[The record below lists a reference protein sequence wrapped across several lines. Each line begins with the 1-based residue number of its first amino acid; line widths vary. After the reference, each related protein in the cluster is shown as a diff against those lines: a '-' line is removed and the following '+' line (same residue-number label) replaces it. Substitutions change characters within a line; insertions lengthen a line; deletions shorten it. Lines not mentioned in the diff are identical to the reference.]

1 MKKLLFIL
9 FFSFVTHIGYGQTTF
24 SQTFVDRCTGDVQI
38 VTANFVQGSAVVA
51 FYNEVKVFTYQE
63 FLNGQLQQ
71 WLIQKY
77 TWWQALSPCSQAQ
90 QQSQQAQQTASTA
103 SQAAAAASNTNSNA
117 TSNTTNGTTSGGSS
131 GSSTTEG
138 TDSNSSNSNE
148 SSSNENSS
156 GSSEGESEGSG
167 ETTSEK
173 KESESKSEESES
185 ESEESSSEEE
195 SEEGGGDEESEDEG
209 KGGDDDEDSDD
220 GKKSKKKKKKVKMMP
235 IQLKADLMGQQSLL
249 GSYNSVLNFGASQ
262 SSIFGDVNYGAN
274 LMVWDNLK
282 QVGLSL
288 NRAKVTMNDMY
299 EPKWVDA
306 TSVSYMRNYKVN
318 AVSVSLSRLKPMGRW
333 GTVGV
338 GINYATLF
346 GKDTFG
352 EKMANMYSLGW
363 NVLYTNM
370 IKISDRILYTP
381 AIIGA
386 QNPLSYTQR
395 LPEVVNSPFSTI
407 SKDFIGILS
416 NSFTVQL
423 TRRFSFN
430 VGWTMIYSTNE
441 FVPIMNAFMI
451 GSKLPF

>member
-9 FFSFVTHIGYGQTTF
+9 FFSFITHIGYGQTTF
-24 SQTFVDRCTGDVQI
+24 TQTFVDRCTGDVQV

-51 FYNEVKVFTYQE
+51 FYDEVRTFTYQQ

-71 WLIQKY
+71 WLVQKY

-90 QQSQQAQQTASTA
+90 QQTQQAQQTAQTA
-103 SQAAAAASNTNSNA
+103 SQAASAATNTTSNA
-117 TSNTTNGTTSGGSS
+117 TSNTNTN
-131 GSSTTEG
+131 STTEG
-138 TDSNSSNSNE
+138 SNSNSSSSTE
-148 SSSNENSS
+148 SSSSESS
-156 GSSEGESEGSG
+156 GGGSEGESGGGEETSSEG
-167 ETTSEK
+167 
-173 KESESKSEESES
+173 SKSESEGGEAESEG
-185 ESEESSSEEE
+185 EESSGE
-195 SEEGGGDEESEDEG
+195 SEGGEDEG
-209 KGGDDDEDSDD
+209 EDSDGGEDSDD
-220 GKKSKKKKKKVKMMP
+220 GEESDKKEKQKMMP

-249 GSYNSVLNFGASQ
+249 GTYNSVLNFGASQ

-288 NRAKVTMNDMY
+288 NQAKVTLNDNY
-299 EPKWVDA
+299 EAKWVDA
-306 TSVSYMRNYKVN
+306 TSVSYMRNYKMN
-318 AVSVSLSRLKPMGRW
+318 AISVSLSRMKPMGRW
-333 GTVGV
+333 GTVGI
-338 GINYATLF
+338 GINYAGLF
-346 GKDTFG
+346 GKDNFG
-352 EKMANMYSLGW
+352 EKMPKMYSLGW

-370 IKISDRILYTP
+370 VKISDRILYTP

-395 LPEVVNSPFSTI
+395 LPEVVNNPFSTV

>member
-9 FFSFVTHIGYGQTTF
+9 FFSFITHIGYGQTTF
-24 SQTFVDRCTGDVQI
+24 TQTFVDRCTGDVQV

-51 FYNEVKVFTYQE
+51 FYDEVRTFTYQQ

-71 WLIQKY
+71 WLVQKY

-90 QQSQQAQQTASTA
+90 QQTQQAQQTAQTA
-103 SQAAAAASNTNSNA
+103 SQAASAATNTTSNA
-117 TSNTTNGTTSGGSS
+117 TSNTNTN
-131 GSSTTEG
+131 STTEG
-138 TDSNSSNSNE
+138 SNSNSSSSTE
-148 SSSNENSS
+148 SSSSESS
-156 GSSEGESEGSG
+156 GGSSEGESGGGEETSSEG
-167 ETTSEK
+167 
-173 KESESKSEESES
+173 SES
-185 ESEESSSEEE
+185 ESEGGEAESEGEESSEE
-195 SEEGGGDEESEDEG
+195 SE
-209 KGGDDDEDSDD
+209 GGDDDKDSDD
-220 GKKSKKKKKKVKMMP
+220 GEKSDKKKKQKMMP

-249 GSYNSVLNFGASQ
+249 GTYNSVLNFGASQ

-288 NRAKVTMNDMY
+288 NRAKVTLNDNY
-299 EPKWVDA
+299 EANWVDA
-306 TSVSYMRNYKVN
+306 TSVSYMRNYRMN
-318 AVSVSLSRLKPMGRW
+318 AVSVSLSRMKPLGRW

-338 GINYATLF
+338 GINYAGLF
-346 GKDTFG
+346 GKDNFN
-352 EKMANMYSLGW
+352 EKMPKMYSLGW
-363 NVLYTNM
+363 NILYTNM
-370 IKISDRILYTP
+370 VKISDRIIYTP

-395 LPEVVNSPFSTI
+395 LPEVVNNPFSTV

>member
-9 FFSFVTHIGYGQTTF
+9 FFSFITHIGYGQTTF
-24 SQTFVDRCTGDVQI
+24 TQTFVDRCTGDVQV

-51 FYNEVKVFTYQE
+51 FYDEVRTFTYQQ

-71 WLIQKY
+71 WLVQKY

-90 QQSQQAQQTASTA
+90 QQTQQAQQTAQTA
-103 SQAAAAASNTNSNA
+103 SQAAAAATNTTSNA
-117 TSNTTNGTTSGGSS
+117 TSNTNTN
-131 GSSTTEG
+131 STTEG
-138 TDSNSSNSNE
+138 SNSNSSNSTE
-148 SSSNENSS
+148 SSSSESS
-156 GSSEGESEGSG
+156 GGGSEGESGGGEETSSEG
-167 ETTSEK
+167 
-173 KESESKSEESES
+173 SES
-185 ESEESSSEEE
+185 ESEGGETESEGEESSDESEGEE
-195 SEEGGGDEESEDEG
+195 SD
-209 KGGDDDEDSDD
+209 
-220 GKKSKKKKKKVKMMP
+220 KKKKQKMMP
-235 IQLKADLMGQQSLL
+235 IQLNADLMGQQSLL
-249 GSYNSVLNFGASQ
+249 GTYNSVISFGASQ
-262 SSIFGDVNYGAN
+262 SSIFGDVSYGAN

-288 NRAKVTMNDMY
+288 NRAKVTLNDNY
-299 EPKWVDA
+299 EAKWVDA
-306 TSVSYMRNYKVN
+306 TSVSYMRNYKMN

-333 GTVGV
+333 GTVGI
-338 GINYATLF
+338 GINYAGLF
-346 GKDTFG
+346 GKDNFG
-352 EKMANMYSLGW
+352 EKMPTMYSLGW

-386 QNPLSYTQR
+386 QNPLSYTQQ
-395 LPEVVNSPFSTI
+395 LPEVVNNPFSTV

>member
-1 MKKLLFIL
+1 MRKILSIL
-9 FFSFVTHIGYGQTTF
+9 FFLLLTNIAYGQTVFT
-24 SQTFVDRCTGDVQI
+24 QTFVDRCTGDVKV
-38 VTANFVQGSAVVA
+38 VTANFVNGSATVA
-51 FYNEVKVFTYQE
+51 FYDEIKTFTYQQ

-71 WLIQKY
+71 WLVQKY

-90 QQSQQAQQTASTA
+90 QQTQQAQQTAQTA
-103 SQAAAAASNTNSNA
+103 SQAASAATNTTSNA
-117 TSNTTNGTTSGGSS
+117 TSNTNTN
-131 GSSTTEG
+131 STTEG
-138 TDSNSSNSNE
+138 SNSNSSSSTE
-148 SSSNENSS
+148 SSSSESS
-156 GSSEGESEGSG
+156 GGSSEGESGGGEETSSEG
-167 ETTSEK
+167 
-173 KESESKSEESES
+173 SES
-185 ESEESSSEEE
+185 ESEGGEAESEGEESSEE
-195 SEEGGGDEESEDEG
+195 SEGGEDEG
-209 KGGDDDEDSDD
+209 EDSDD
-220 GKKSKKKKKKVKMMP
+220 GEDSDEGKESDKKKKQRLMP

-249 GSYNSVLNFGASQ
+249 GTYNSVMNFGVSQ

-288 NRAKVTMNDMY
+288 NKAKVTLNDNY
-299 EPKWVDA
+299 EAIWVDA
-306 TSVSYMRNYKVN
+306 TSVSYMRNYRMN
-318 AVSVSLSRLKPMGRW
+318 AVSISLSRMKPIGKW

-338 GINYATLF
+338 GINYAGLF
-346 GKDTFG
+346 GKDNFG
-352 EKMANMYSLGW
+352 EKMPKMYSLGW

-370 IKISDRILYTP
+370 VKISDRILYAP

-395 LPEVVNSPFSTI
+395 LPEVVNNPFSTV

>member
-9 FFSFVTHIGYGQTTF
+9 FFSFITHIGYGQTTF
-24 SQTFVDRCTGDVQI
+24 TQTFVDRCTGDVQV

-51 FYNEVKVFTYQE
+51 FYDEVRTFTYQQ

-71 WLIQKY
+71 WLVQKY

-90 QQSQQAQQTASTA
+90 QQTQQAQQTAQTA
-103 SQAAAAASNTNSNA
+103 SQAASAATNTTSNA
-117 TSNTTNGTTSGGSS
+117 TSNTNTN
-131 GSSTTEG
+131 STTEG
-138 TDSNSSNSNE
+138 SNSNSSGSTE
-148 SSSNENSS
+148 SSSSESS
-156 GSSEGESEGSG
+156 GGSSEGESGGGEETSSEG
-167 ETTSEK
+167 
-173 KESESKSEESES
+173 SES
-185 ESEESSSEEE
+185 ESEGGEAESEGEESSEE
-195 SEEGGGDEESEDEG
+195 SEGGKDEG
-209 KGGDDDEDSDD
+209 EGGDDDKDSDD
-220 GKKSKKKKKKVKMMP
+220 GKKSDKKEKKKKLKMMP

-249 GSYNSVLNFGASQ
+249 GTYNSVLNFGASQ

-288 NRAKVTMNDMY
+288 NQARVTLNDNY
-299 EPKWVDA
+299 EAKWVDA
-306 TSVSYMRNYKVN
+306 TSVSYMRNYKMN
-318 AVSVSLSRLKPMGRW
+318 AVSVSLSRMKPMGRW

-338 GINYATLF
+338 GINYAGLF
-346 GKDTFG
+346 GKDNFN
-352 EKMANMYSLGW
+352 EKMPKMYSLGW
-363 NVLYTNM
+363 NILYTNM
-370 IKISDRILYTP
+370 VKISDRIIYTP

-386 QNPLSYTQR
+386 QNPLSYTQQ
-395 LPEVVNSPFSTI
+395 LPEVVNNPFSTV

>member
-1 MKKLLFIL
+1 MRKILTILLFL
-9 FFSFVTHIGYGQTTF
+9 LVSNIGYSQTTF

-51 FYNEVKVFTYQE
+51 FYNEVKVFSYQQ
-63 FLNGQLQQ
+63 FLNGELQQ
-71 WLIQKY
+71 WLIAKY

-117 TSNTTNGTTSGGSS
+117 SSNTTNGTTSGGS
-131 GSSTTEG
+131 TTEG
-138 TDSNSSNSNE
+138 SNSNSSNSNE
-148 SSSNENSS
+148 SSSNESS
-156 GSSEGESEGSG
+156 GGGNEGESEGGG
-167 ETTSEK
+167 ETTSKE
-173 KESESKSEESES
+173 KESETENNESES
-185 ESEESSSEEE
+185 ESEESSSEED
-195 SEEGGGDEESEDEG
+195 SEGEGSDDESEDKGE
-209 KGGDDDEDSDD
+209 GGDDDEDSDD

-370 IKISDRILYTP
+370 IKISDKILYTP

-395 LPEVVNSPFSTI
+395 LPEVVDSSFSTI

>member
-9 FFSFVTHIGYGQTTF
+9 FFSFITHIGYGQTTF
-24 SQTFVDRCTGDVQI
+24 TQTFVDRCTGDVQV

-51 FYNEVKVFTYQE
+51 FYDEVRTFTYQQ

-71 WLIQKY
+71 WLVQKY

-90 QQSQQAQQTASTA
+90 QQTQQAQQTAQTA
-103 SQAAAAASNTNSNA
+103 SQAASAATNTTSNA
-117 TSNTTNGTTSGGSS
+117 TSNTNTN
-131 GSSTTEG
+131 STTEG
-138 TDSNSSNSNE
+138 SNSNSSNSNE
-148 SSSNENSS
+148 SSSSESS
-156 GSSEGESEGSG
+156 GGSGEGESGGGEETSSEGSEPESEGG
-167 ETTSEK
+167 EA
-173 KESESKSEESES
+173 ES
-185 ESEESSSEEE
+185 ESEESSEE
-195 SEEGGGDEESEDEG
+195 SEGGGEDEG
-209 KGGDDDEDSDD
+209 EGGDDDKDSDD
-220 GKKSKKKKKKVKMMP
+220 GKKSKKKKKKLKMMP

-249 GSYNSVLNFGASQ
+249 GTYNSVLNFGASQ

-288 NRAKVTMNDMY
+288 NRAKVTLNDNY
-299 EPKWVDA
+299 EAKWVDA
-306 TSVSYMRNYKVN
+306 TSISYMRNYKMN
-318 AVSVSLSRLKPMGRW
+318 ALSVSLSRMKPIGRW

-338 GINYATLF
+338 GINYAGLF
-346 GKDTFG
+346 GKDNFG
-352 EKMANMYSLGW
+352 EKMPKMYSLGW

-370 IKISDRILYTP
+370 VKISDRILYTP

-395 LPEVVNSPFSTI
+395 LPEVVNNPFSTV

-416 NSFTVQL
+416 NSFTIQL

>member
-9 FFSFVTHIGYGQTTF
+9 FFSFITHIGYGQTTF
-24 SQTFVDRCTGDVQI
+24 TQTFVDRCTGDVQV

-51 FYNEVKVFTYQE
+51 FYDEVRTFTYQQ

-71 WLIQKY
+71 WLVQKY

-90 QQSQQAQQTASTA
+90 QQTQQAQQTAQTA
-103 SQAAAAASNTNSNA
+103 SQAASAATNTTSNA
-117 TSNTTNGTTSGGSS
+117 TSNTNTN
-131 GSSTTEG
+131 STTEG
-138 TDSNSSNSNE
+138 SNSNSSSSTE
-148 SSSNENSS
+148 SSSSESS
-156 GSSEGESEGSG
+156 GGGSEGESGGGEETSSEG
-167 ETTSEK
+167 
-173 KESESKSEESES
+173 SKSESEGGEAESEG
-185 ESEESSSEEE
+185 EESSGE
-195 SEEGGGDEESEDEG
+195 SEGGEDEG
-209 KGGDDDEDSDD
+209 EDSDGGEDSDD
-220 GKKSKKKKKKVKMMP
+220 GEESDKKEKQKMMP

-249 GSYNSVLNFGASQ
+249 GTYNSVLNFGASQ

-288 NRAKVTMNDMY
+288 NQAKVTLNDNY
-299 EPKWVDA
+299 EAKWVDA
-306 TSVSYMRNYKVN
+306 TSVSYMRNYKMN
-318 AVSVSLSRLKPMGRW
+318 AISVSLSRMKPMGRW
-333 GTVGV
+333 GTVGI
-338 GINYATLF
+338 GINYAGLF
-346 GKDTFG
+346 GKDNFG
-352 EKMANMYSLGW
+352 EKMPKIYSLGW

-370 IKISDRILYTP
+370 VKISDRILYTP

-395 LPEVVNSPFSTI
+395 LPEVVNNPFSTV

>member
-1 MKKLLFIL
+1 MKKLLSIL
-9 FFSFVTHIGYGQTTF
+9 FFLFITHFSYAQTTF
-24 SQTFVDRCTGDVQI
+24 TQTFVDRCTGDVQV

-51 FYNEVKVFTYQE
+51 FYDEIKLFTYQE

-77 TWWQALSPCSQAQ
+77 TWWQALSPCSQATQ
-90 QQSQQAQQTASTA
+90 QTQQAQQTAQTA
-103 SQAAAAASNTNSNA
+103 TNAAAAATNTSTNA
-117 TSNTTNGTTSGGSS
+117 TSTTTGGT
-131 GSSTTEG
+131 TTEG
-138 TDSNSSNSNE
+138 STSNSSSSNE
-148 SSSNENSS
+148 SSTSESGGGNNEGESS
-156 GSSEGESEGSG
+156 GGEEGSSESS
-167 ETTSEK
+167 
-173 KESESKSEESES
+173 ESESKNSEENS
-185 ESEESSSEEE
+185 ESEESSEENSEEE
-195 SEEGGGDEESEDEG
+195 SDEG
-209 KGGDDDEDSDD
+209 EGGDDDEDSDD
-220 GKKSKKKKKKVKMMP
+220 GEESEKKKKKQKMMP

-249 GSYNSVLNFGASQ
+249 GTYNSVLNFGASQ

-288 NRAKVTMNDMY
+288 NRSKVTLNDNY
-299 EPKWVDA
+299 EAKWVDA
-306 TSVSYMRNYKVN
+306 TSVSYMRNYKMN
-318 AVSVSLSRLKPMGRW
+318 AVSVSLSRMKPVGRW

-338 GINYATLF
+338 GINYAHLF

-352 EKMANMYSLGW
+352 EKMPKMYSLGW
-363 NVLYTNM
+363 NVLYTNAFQ
-370 IKISDRILYTP
+370 ISDRILYTP

-386 QNPLSYTQR
+386 QNPLSYTQQ
-395 LPEVVNSPFSTI
+395 LPEVVDNPFSTV
-407 SKDFIGILS
+407 SRDFIGILS
-416 NSFTVQL
+416 NAFTVQL

>member
-1 MKKLLFIL
+1 MRKILTILLFL
-9 FFSFVTHIGYGQTTF
+9 LVSNIGYSQTTF

-51 FYNEVKVFTYQE
+51 FYNEVKVFSYQQ
-63 FLNGQLQQ
+63 FLNGELQQ
-71 WLIQKY
+71 WLIAKY

-117 TSNTTNGTTSGGSS
+117 TSNTTNGTSSGG
-131 GSSTTEG
+131 STTEG
-138 TDSNSSNSNE
+138 TDSNSSNSDASSSSE
-148 SSSNENSS
+148 SSGGGN
-156 GSSEGESEGSG
+156 EGESEGSG
-167 ETTSEK
+167 ETTSE
-173 KESESKSEESES
+173 ETKSETENNESES
-185 ESEESSSEEE
+185 ESKEDSTEEDSEG
-195 SEEGGGDEESEDEG
+195 EGSDDESEDEG
-209 KGGDDDEDSDD
+209 EGGDDDEDSDD

-346 GKDTFG
+346 GSDTFG

-370 IKISDRILYTP
+370 VKISDRILYTP

>member
-9 FFSFVTHIGYGQTTF
+9 FFSFITHIGYGQTTF
-24 SQTFVDRCTGDVQI
+24 TQTFVDRCTGDVQV

-51 FYNEVKVFTYQE
+51 FYDEVRTFTYQQ

-71 WLIQKY
+71 WLVQKY

-90 QQSQQAQQTASTA
+90 QQTQQAQQTAQTA
-103 SQAAAAASNTNSNA
+103 SQAASAASNTTSNA
-117 TSNTTNGTTSGGSS
+117 TSNTNTN
-131 GSSTTEG
+131 STTE
-138 TDSNSSNSNE
+138 SSNSNSSSSTE
-148 SSSNENSS
+148 SSSSESS
-156 GSSEGESEGSG
+156 GGSSEGESGGGEETSSEG
-167 ETTSEK
+167 
-173 KESESKSEESES
+173 SES
-185 ESEESSSEEE
+185 ESEGGEAESEGEESSEE
-195 SEEGGGDEESEDEG
+195 SEGGEDEG
-209 KGGDDDEDSDD
+209 EDSDD
-220 GKKSKKKKKKVKMMP
+220 GEESDKKKKQKMMP

-249 GSYNSVLNFGASQ
+249 GTYNSVLNFGASQ

-288 NRAKVTMNDMY
+288 NRAKVTLNDNY
-299 EPKWVDA
+299 EAKWVDA
-306 TSVSYMRNYKVN
+306 TSVSYMRNYKMN
-318 AVSVSLSRLKPMGRW
+318 AVSVSLSRMKPMGRW

-338 GINYATLF
+338 GINYAGLF
-346 GKDTFG
+346 GKDNFG
-352 EKMANMYSLGW
+352 EKMPKMYSLGW
-363 NVLYTNM
+363 NILYTNM
-370 IKISDRILYTP
+370 VKISDRIIYTP

-395 LPEVVNSPFSTI
+395 LPEVVNNPFSTV

>member
-9 FFSFVTHIGYGQTTF
+9 FFSFITHIGYGQTTF
-24 SQTFVDRCTGDVQI
+24 TQTFVDRCTGDVQV

-51 FYNEVKVFTYQE
+51 FYDEVRTFTYQQ

-71 WLIQKY
+71 WLVQKY

-90 QQSQQAQQTASTA
+90 QQTQQAQQTAQTA
-103 SQAAAAASNTNSNA
+103 SQAASAATNTTSNA
-117 TSNTTNGTTSGGSS
+117 TSNTNTN
-131 GSSTTEG
+131 STTEG
-138 TDSNSSNSNE
+138 SNSNSSNSNE
-148 SSSNENSS
+148 SSSSESS
-156 GSSEGESEGSG
+156 GGSSEGESGGGEETSSEGS
-167 ETTSEK
+167 
-173 KESESKSEESES
+173 ESESEGGEAES
-185 ESEESSSEEE
+185 ESEESSEE
-195 SEEGGGDEESEDEG
+195 SEGGGEDEG
-209 KGGDDDEDSDD
+209 EGGDDDKDSDD
-220 GKKSKKKKKKVKMMP
+220 GKKSKKKKKKLKMMP

-249 GSYNSVLNFGASQ
+249 GTYNSVLNFGASQ

-288 NRAKVTMNDMY
+288 NRAKVTLNDNY
-299 EPKWVDA
+299 EAKWVDA
-306 TSVSYMRNYKVN
+306 TSISYMRNYKMN
-318 AVSVSLSRLKPMGRW
+318 ALSVSLSRMKPMGRW

-338 GINYATLF
+338 GINYAGLF
-346 GKDTFG
+346 GKDNFG
-352 EKMANMYSLGW
+352 EKMPKMYSLGW

-370 IKISDRILYTP
+370 VKISDRILYTP

-395 LPEVVNSPFSTI
+395 LPEVVNNPFSTV

>member
-9 FFSFVTHIGYGQTTF
+9 FFSFITHIGYGQTTF
-24 SQTFVDRCTGDVQI
+24 TQTFVDRCTGDVQV

-51 FYNEVKVFTYQE
+51 FYDEVRTFTYQQ

-71 WLIQKY
+71 WLVQKY

-90 QQSQQAQQTASTA
+90 QQTQQAQQTAQTA
-103 SQAAAAASNTNSNA
+103 SQAASAATNTTSNA
-117 TSNTTNGTTSGGSS
+117 TSNTNTN
-131 GSSTTEG
+131 STTEG
-138 TDSNSSNSNE
+138 SNSNSSNSNE
-148 SSSNENSS
+148 SSSSESS
-156 GSSEGESEGSG
+156 GGSSEGESGGGEETSSEGS
-167 ETTSEK
+167 
-173 KESESKSEESES
+173 ESESEGGETES
-185 ESEESSSEEE
+185 ESEESSEE
-195 SEEGGGDEESEDEG
+195 SEGGGEDEG
-209 KGGDDDEDSDD
+209 EGGDDDKDSDD
-220 GKKSKKKKKKVKMMP
+220 GKKSKKKKKKLKMMP

-249 GSYNSVLNFGASQ
+249 GTYNSVLNFGASQ

-288 NRAKVTMNDMY
+288 NRAKVTLNDNY
-299 EPKWVDA
+299 EAKWVDA
-306 TSVSYMRNYKVN
+306 TSISYMRNYKMN
-318 AVSVSLSRLKPMGRW
+318 ALSVSLSRMKPIGRW

-338 GINYATLF
+338 GINYAGLF
-346 GKDTFG
+346 GKDNFG
-352 EKMANMYSLGW
+352 EKMPKMYSLGW

-370 IKISDRILYTP
+370 VKISDRILYTP

-395 LPEVVNSPFSTI
+395 LPEVVNNPFSTV

-416 NSFTVQL
+416 NSFTIQL